1 MRSTEKKLFVITSE
15 RVRTVHKSTAPATGN
30 VMASNTKL
38 PQARLRQSCH
48 WGQKDAVGDIDQHR
62 QINARDHK
70 AYKRIFIRI
79 VAHYLS

>member
-1 MRSTEKKLFVITSE
+1 MHNSEKKLPVITSE
-15 RVRTVHKSTAPATGN
+15 RVHTIHKSTAPATGD

>member
-1 MRSTEKKLFVITSE
+1 
-15 RVRTVHKSTAPATGN
+15 
-30 VMASNTKL
+30 MASNTKI